1 MDERI
6 QGSIKEG
13 AGLDESRLNQD
24 FIDWLRKW
32 STPILVVVAVLAGG
46 YFLYGKYQT
55 SRDVAMARA
64 FADYDAALTSRNPA
78 SLLRV
83 ADEQSGKAAVPL
95 LARLAAADLYLE
107 AARTGIPPGMT
118 LDPAGNLPEGVEYLT
133 DSQKAEQL
141 AKAAEQYN
149 AVAQKTL
156 GNRGMALHAIG
167 ALYGLGSVAESRGEF
182 DKAREHYTRLAEV
195 ATRAGFT
202 IQAEAAKKRIETLDD
217 LRAMPRLYAQG
228 EVWTPS
234 ISGSPIQVR
243 TADGDT
249 VTIDPTP
256 VKSGVFEQTPRVG
269 GGADPSSPDAP
280 KPNEPEPGEPKPG
293 DPKPAE
299 PAPGE

>member
-6 QGSIKEG
+6 QGNIKEG

-46 YFLYGKYQT
+46 YFLYGKYRT
-55 SRDVAMARA
+55 SRDAAMARA
-64 FADYDAALTSRNPA
+64 FAEYDAAVTSRNPA

-83 ADEQSGKAAVPL
+83 ADEQSGKAAVPH

-107 AARTGIPPGMT
+107 AARTGIPAGMT
-118 LDPAGNLPEGVEYLT
+118 LDPMGVLPDGVEFLT
-133 DSQKAEQL
+133 DAQKAEQL
-141 AKAAEQYN
+141 AKAAEQYG
-149 AVAQKTL
+149 AVAQKTT

-167 ALYGLGSVAESRGEF
+167 ALYGLASVAESRSEF

-195 ATRAGFT
+195 ATAAGFT
-202 IQAEAAKKRIETLDD
+202 IQAAAAKKRIETLDE
-217 LRAMPRLYAQG
+217 LRSMPRLYAQG
-228 EVWTPS
+228 EIWTPP
-234 ISGSPIQVR
+234 IGATPIQVR

-256 VKSGVFEQTPRVG
+256 VRSGTFEQTPRVG
-269 GGADPSSPDAP
+269 GGSDPATPDAP
-280 KPNEPEPGEPKPG
+280 KQDEPDPDEPKPEE
-293 DPKPAE
+293 PKPAE

>member
-46 YFLYGKYQT
+46 YFLYGKFQV
-55 SRDVAMARA
+55 SRDAAMARA
-64 FADYDAALTSRNPA
+64 FAEYDAAMISRNPA

-95 LARLAAADLYLE
+95 LARLGAADLYLE
-107 AARTGIPPGMT
+107 AARTGIPAGMS
-118 LDPAGNLPEGVEYLT
+118 LDPSGKLPEGVEFLT
-133 DSQKAEQL
+133 DAQKAEQL
-141 AKAAEQYN
+141 DKAAEQYGI
-149 AVAQKTL
+149 VAQKAAGDRRL
-156 GNRGMALHAIG
+156 ALHAIG
-167 ALYGLGSVAESRGEF
+167 ALYGLASVAESRGEF
-182 DKAREHYTRLAEV
+182 DKAREHYNRLAEV
-195 ATRAGFT
+195 ASAAGYP
-202 IQAEAAKKRIETLDD
+202 IQAEAAKKRIETLDE
-217 LRAMPRLYAQG
+217 LRAMPRLYAQS
-228 EVWTPS
+228 EIWAPS
-234 ISGSPIQVR
+234 IGGSPIQVR

-256 VKSGVFEQTPRVG
+256 VQSGTIEQPPRIG
-269 GGADPSSPDAP
+269 GGNEPGAPDAP
-280 KPNEPEPGEPKPG
+280 KPGEPGPDEPKA
-293 DPKPAE
+293 DE